1 MLFIDTYILQKSLD
15 AVYHFVLVCFNIPR
29 FIELV
34 DTCSDCSNEAK
45 VAFNTIKL
53 MNKNAKNIFA

>member
-29 FIELV
+29 FIELL

-45 VAFNTIKL
+45 VEL